1 MPFRPANRST
11 ASSSLVRLS
20 GEGAPCLPTSCHT
33 REWLVPASSRHSS
46 LGKRKTGVGRE
57 LPFRNGFRVPT
68 AAADYPAVIAER
80 LIGQHRYRR
89 APVIR
94 GCVFADSA
102 FLWSD
107 LPRIIRLDRQDRASF
122 ELGARAKV

>member
-1 MPFRPANRST
+1 
-11 ASSSLVRLS
+11 
-20 GEGAPCLPTSCHT
+20 
-33 REWLVPASSRHSS
+33 
-46 LGKRKTGVGRE
+46 
-57 LPFRNGFRVPT
+57 VPT